1 MLDDKKDED
10 EAVFDKGNLFKVDYQ
25 LGFVPSERENLA
37 DNDNENPNSW
47 RQLDLFQHWLPRV
60 YMKMQGS
67 FANDNS
73 PEEKD

>member
-1 MLDDKKDED
+1 MLDDKKGED

-25 LGFVPSERENLA
+25 LGFVPAEREEA
-37 DNDNENPNSW
+37 ASNDNENPNSW